1 MNNLRKKYIEEVIP
15 QLKKEFK
22 ENNSRAI
29 AAPEKIS
36 VNVGLSKAD
45 KNPEFKKD
53 VINDLR
59 LITGQNPVLSKAK
72 KSISGFKVREGQEV
86 GAVVTLRGRRMW
98 DFIERFIGVALPRIR
113 DFRGIERRNVDG
125 QGNLN
130 YGIKEQLVF
139 PEISHDDIKTIFS
152 FQITIKTTAGNKDEG
167 TRLFELLGFPM
178 QKD

>member
-1 MNNLRKKYIEEVIP
+1 MNNLRKKYIEEIIP
-15 QLKKEFK
+15 QLKKETGK
-22 ENNSRAI
+22 NNEWAVAR
-29 AAPEKIS
+29 PEKVSI
-36 VNVGLSKAD
+36 NAGLSKAD

-59 LITGQNPVLSKAK
+59 AISGQAPVLSRAK
-72 KSISGFKVREGQEV
+72 KSISGFKVRQNQEV

-98 DFIERFIGVALPRIR
+98 DFIERLVGVTLPRIR
-113 DFRGIERRNVDG
+113 DFRGIERRSVDG

-139 PEISHDDIKTIFS
+139 PEISHDDIKNIFGM
-152 FQITIKTTAGNKDEG
+152 QVNIKTTADNKEEG
-167 TRLFELLGFPM
+167 LKMFELLGFPM